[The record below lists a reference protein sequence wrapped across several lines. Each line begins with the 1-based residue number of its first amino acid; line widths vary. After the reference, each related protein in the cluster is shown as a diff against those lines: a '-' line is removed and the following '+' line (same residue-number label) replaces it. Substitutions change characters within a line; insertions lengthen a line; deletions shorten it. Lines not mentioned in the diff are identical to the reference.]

1 VAGNVSCEYPAV
13 GRDTARRA
21 RFGLLADFD
30 TVCDTAAFGVFAILA
45 LFLGAR
51 LTLSAGRFARFGA
64 LGVRRAR
71 VAFAVDLALLS
82 AAALVFLAF
91 FAVFLGLGLTGLTV
105 CTGRFACFN
114 TLRVAPLFARRLILR
129 ARFGA
134 VFVGL
139 GYFLSCSSTL
149 RSFFSSFLRRFS
161 SFALF
166 LSLLLSRFF
175 DAMASSP
182 SRHKDTRRA
191 ELMEH
196 YHGER
201 TTQGDSVLRAT
212 GLRARPGC
220 GRV

>member
-1 VAGNVSCEYPAV
+1 VFGGGKTAAGNVSCEYPAV

-30 TVCDTAAFGVFAILA
+30 AVFDTSFGFFAILA
-45 LFLGAR
+45 AFLGAR
-51 LTLSAGRFARFGA
+51 LTLSAGRFARLGA

-71 VAFAVDLALLS
+71 VALTVDLALLS
-82 AAALVFLAF
+82 VAALAFLAF
-91 FAVFLGLGLTGLTV
+91 FAAFLVAGLTF
-105 CTGRFACFN
+105 CAGRFACFT
-114 TLRVAPLFARRLILR
+114 TLRAATLFARRFILR

-134 VFVGL
+134 VFAGL

-166 LSLLLSRFF
+166 LSLLLSRLF

-182 SRHKDTRRA
+182 GPAIKI
-191 ELMEH
+191 
-196 YHGER
+196 
-201 TTQGDSVLRAT
+201 
-212 GLRARPGC
+212 
-220 GRV
+220 RVVKS